1 MPPPAR
7 FSGSQFMAPPVASPG
22 GQLSASMQ
30 LQKLNNQ
37 YFSHHPYPHS
47 HYMPDLH
54 PGSHQLNGSSQQ
66 HFRDCNPK
74 HGGGGSGLPPAV
86 PHVPAA
92 MLPPNVIDTDFIDE
106 EVLMSLVIEM
116 GLDRIKELPEL
127 WLGQNEFDFMT
138 DFVCKQ
144 QPSRISLALTAHNS
158 FALNGILITVI
169 EDKAKFRSDTM
180 TMPQGG
186 KNGLQLSEESVRPG
200 TALSMENNQ
209 SPTSPEQDIQ
219 GQSGDKFAPGLVSP
233 APAPTDQ
240 PSTWPEAAVCDI
252 SEELSRQLED
262 IIKTYGSAT
271 SLMEKESTATGTD
284 KPEKGEQG
292 NSEDVEYEDGNEESD
307 KEKLIPGDA
316 SRAKE
321 PSSNKEQKL
330 EKKILKGL
338 GKYLHTHTALL
349 QKQGTP
355 PWSLLFSILSLCLG

>member
-1 MPPPAR
+1 MADHMMAMNHGRFPDGSGGLHHHPAHRMSMGQFPTPHHHQHQAPPPPQQQHAFSALMGEHLHYGAGSLNASGGGRHAVGPGSVSGGHPAGSLAPAAR
-7 FSGSQFMAPPVASPG
+7 FGGSQFLAPPVASPG

-74 HGGGGSGLPPAV
+74 HGGGGSSGSGLPPAV

-144 QPSRISLALTAHNS
+144 QPSR
-158 FALNGILITVI
+158 
-169 EDKAKFRSDTM
+169 
-180 TMPQGG
+180 
-186 KNGLQLSEESVRPG
+186 
-200 TALSMENNQ
+200 
-209 SPTSPEQDIQ
+209 
-219 GQSGDKFAPGLVSP
+219 VS
-233 APAPTDQ
+233 
-240 PSTWPEAAVCDI
+240 C
-252 SEELSRQLED
+252 
-262 IIKTYGSAT
+262 
-271 SLMEKESTATGTD
+271 
-284 KPEKGEQG
+284 
-292 NSEDVEYEDGNEESD
+292 
-307 KEKLIPGDA
+307 
-316 SRAKE
+316 
-321 PSSNKEQKL
+321 
-330 EKKILKGL
+330 
-338 GKYLHTHTALL
+338 
-349 QKQGTP
+349 
-355 PWSLLFSILSLCLG
+355 

>member
-1 MPPPAR
+1 MTRPVVNLVSSLSPQSHKNNISLSNPENSSLLIKTPTRGEARHGAGQRERRGPGRQHAAPAR

-54 PGSHQLNGSSQQ
+54 PGSHQLNGGSQQ

-74 HGGGGSGLPPAV
+74 HGGGGGSGLPPAV

-144 QPSRISLALTAHNS
+144 QPSR
-158 FALNGILITVI
+158 
-169 EDKAKFRSDTM
+169 
-180 TMPQGG
+180 
-186 KNGLQLSEESVRPG
+186 
-200 TALSMENNQ
+200 
-209 SPTSPEQDIQ
+209 
-219 GQSGDKFAPGLVSP
+219 VS
-233 APAPTDQ
+233 
-240 PSTWPEAAVCDI
+240 C
-252 SEELSRQLED
+252 
-262 IIKTYGSAT
+262 
-271 SLMEKESTATGTD
+271 
-284 KPEKGEQG
+284 
-292 NSEDVEYEDGNEESD
+292 
-307 KEKLIPGDA
+307 
-316 SRAKE
+316 
-321 PSSNKEQKL
+321 
-330 EKKILKGL
+330 
-338 GKYLHTHTALL
+338 
-349 QKQGTP
+349 
-355 PWSLLFSILSLCLG
+355 